1 MGDIIMNDKKRRQ
14 LELAKIFYEM
24 GMEED
29 LVCKVS
35 GVEKEELKELFN
47 IDKTI
52 VDKYNNR
59 ANKN

>member
-35 GVEKEELKELFN
+35 GVEKEQLKELFN